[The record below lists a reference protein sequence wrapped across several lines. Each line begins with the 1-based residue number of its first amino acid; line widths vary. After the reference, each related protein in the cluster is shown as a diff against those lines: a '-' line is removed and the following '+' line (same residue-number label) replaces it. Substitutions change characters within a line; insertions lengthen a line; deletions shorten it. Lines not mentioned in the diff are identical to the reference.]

1 MVPTSLDG
9 FKAPPGETELPT
21 DTGQPM
27 DHRSQVVL
35 LVDTLDQAWAD
46 RQDVCVA
53 GNLPL
58 YFSAHQIQNNDFLG
72 PDVMV
77 VLATTRRQR
86 KSWVVWQEGRTPDV
100 VIELLS
106 PSTEANDRGHKMQ
119 VYART
124 LKVGEYYLFDVVDGR
139 FEGYELAPRQHMYT
153 AMTPDPDGGITS
165 RFLGLRLVP
174 TEMTLRSGE
183 SRLFLRWYTL
193 DGALLPTGAEAAE
206 AEKSRAEAEKSRA
219 EAEKSRAEAE
229 RARADALAEQL
240 RALGITP
247 QG

>member
-1 MVPTSLDG
+1 MHASLVELE
-9 FKAPPGETELPT
+9 ALPGENELPT
-21 DTGQPM
+21 DDGLPMESM
-27 DHRSQVVL
+27 DHRLQMDL
-35 LVDTLDQAWAD
+35 LVDTLDEAWAD
-46 RQDVCVA
+46 RQDICVA

-124 LKVGEYYLFDVVDGR
+124 LHVGEYYLFDVVDGR

-193 DGALLPTGAEAAE
+193 DGELLRTGHEAAL
-206 AEKSRAEAEKSRA
+206 AERTRAEAEKG
-219 EAEKSRAEAE
+219 RAEAE

-247 QG
+247 QS